1 MNRQIAEE
9 LAFDFQAYGRIGR
22 GDRIQLTPAQARM
35 VARTAAR
42 TPEVMVKVLSS
53 GATSAK
59 AVQRH
64 IDYVS
69 RKGGVELH
77 TDDGDVLSGKAS
89 SSSIAG
95 DWNVD
100 LEEAGASNTLGSGR
114 RRSPPR
120 LVHKLMFS
128 MPPGTNP
135 AKVLSAVQNLCRE
148 EFALKHRYV
157 MALHTDEPHPHV
169 HVVVK
174 AIGDN
179 GTRLNIKKATL
190 KEWRVKFADY
200 LRAEGVAAN
209 ATPRLFRNQ
218 PVRPIPLPFYWRDKR
233 GQLFEGRSHLKPAMN
248 HLRRD
253 AVRVP
258 KTR

>member
-1 MNRQIAEE
+1 MNREIAEE
-9 LAFDFQAYGRIGR
+9 LAFDFRAHGHFGR
-22 GDRIQLTPAQARM
+22 GDRVRLTPAQARM

-53 GATSAK
+53 GAASAK

-77 TDDGDVLSGKAS
+77 TDDGDVLSGEGS
-89 SSSIAG
+89 PSSISE
-95 DWNVD
+95 DWNLD
-100 LEEAGASNTLGSGR
+100 LEEAGGSNTLGSGR

-135 AKVLSAVQNLCRE
+135 DKVLSAVQNLCRE
-148 EFALKHRYV
+148 EFALKRRYV

-190 KEWRVKFADY
+190 KEWRVKFADH

-209 ATPRLFRNQ
+209 ATPRQFRNQ
-218 PVRPIPLPFYWRDKR
+218 PVRPTPLTLYWRDRREQSLRDVK
-233 GQLFEGRSHLKPAMN
+233 LTKP
-248 HLRRD
+248 HRD
-253 AVRVP
+253 LMQRNINTP
-258 KTR
+258 KAR

>member
-1 MNRQIAEE
+1 MNRRIAEE
-9 LAFDFQAYGRIGR
+9 LAFNFRAYGRIGR

-64 IDYVS
+64 IDYVA
-69 RKGGVELH
+69 RKGEVELH
-77 TDDGDVLSGKAS
+77 TDDGELLHGKGSAS
-89 SSSIAG
+89 SLAG
-95 DWNVD
+95 DWNLD
-100 LEEAGASNTLGSGR
+100 LEEAGATNTLGSKKR
-114 RRSPPR
+114 KSPPR

-128 MPPGTNP
+128 MPPGTRP
-135 AKVLSAVQNLCRE
+135 EKVLSAVQNFCRE

-174 AIGDN
+174 AMGDD
-179 GTRLNIKKATL
+179 GRRLNIKKATL
-190 KEWRVKFADY
+190 KEWRAKFAGH
-200 LRAEGVAAN
+200 LRELGVAAN
-209 ATPRLFRNQ
+209 ATPR
-218 PVRPIPLPFYWRDKR
+218 PFR
-233 GQLFEGRSHLKPAMN
+233 GQSLSPTPLSIMWLRNRESGISRALASGRQNQTAIRPRA
-248 HLRRD
+248 R
-253 AVRVP
+253 VR
-258 KTR
+258 